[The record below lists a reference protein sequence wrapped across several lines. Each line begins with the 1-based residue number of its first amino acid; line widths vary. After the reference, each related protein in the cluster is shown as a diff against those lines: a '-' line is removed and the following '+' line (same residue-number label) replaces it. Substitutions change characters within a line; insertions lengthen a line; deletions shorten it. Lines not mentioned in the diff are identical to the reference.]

1 MRFSIS
7 WLIGVSLKFYKGG
20 NVGVQEV
27 NIKVKLKVG
36 NKWMFCPVLKESGR
50 LYLDKILIGGEVKP
64 AKGGTYYLDWR
75 DGGKRKHAV
84 VGSNARAALD
94 QLRAMSV
101 HLNSPDREHHPAPE
115 LKHSRGK
122 TIEQA
127 IQEHLDVSRSRCEPE
142 TYQHYKTFLYWCHD
156 ILTERYVGN
165 LSGAHLIQLFNA
177 GRDQG
182 LGQGSINIRVQ
193 VFVAAMR
200 EAGSSIAVGK
210 GKWPKATTRMASF
223 YSQDELRRFFA
234 ACDDRQRIQYQT
246 LLVAGFR
253 KKEFATLGWID
264 VKAKSLAVSA
274 KKEYKFKPK
283 GKQERAVPVPAK
295 LIVAIHTLPRD
306 SPLVFPTASSFRP
319 GTGGRPHYG
328 ALLEVKEI
336 AFKAGLN
343 CGRCKDKHGRSCAQ
357 YACCEGWTLHKFRHT
372 FAVNLVES
380 GMNIKKIQLML
391 GHSFLM
397 TTEKYLRSLGIKDIL
412 EEEIENTSLAKFL

>member
-1 MRFSIS
+1 MVLFAM
-7 WLIGVSLKFYKGG
+7 
-20 NVGVQEV
+20 QQV
-27 NIKVKLKVG
+27 NIKVKAKVNG
-36 NKWMFCPVLKESGR
+36 RWSFHPILKENGKLR
-50 LYLDKILIGGEVKP
+50 LEQIVVKGVP
-64 AKGGTYYLDWR
+64 QSSKGGTFYLEWR
-75 DGGKRKHAV
+75 EAGKVKQVPAGR
-84 VGSNARAALD
+84 NARAALD
-94 QLRAMSV
+94 QLRTMSV
-101 HLNSPDREHHPAPE
+101 HLNSADREHHPAPD

-122 TIEQA
+122 TVEQA
-127 IQEHLDVSRSRCEPE
+127 IQEYLDVSRSRTEPD
-142 TYQHYKTFLYWCHD
+142 TYNHYKNFLYWCHD
-156 ILTERYVGN
+156 TLSERYVGN

-177 GRDQG
+177 GRDKG
-182 LGQGSINIRVQ
+182 LGQSSINIHVQ
-193 VFVAAMR
+193 VFIAAMR
-200 EAGSSIAVGK
+200 HAGSSIAVAK
-210 GKWPKATTRMASF
+210 GKWPKATTRMAQH

-253 KKEFATLGWID
+253 KKEFATLGWCD

-295 LIVAIHTLPRD
+295 LIAAINTLPRD

-328 ALLEVKEI
+328 ALLECKDI

-343 CGRCKDKHGRSCAQ
+343 CGRCHDKHGHSCAE
-357 YACCEGWTLHKFRHT
+357 YACCYGWTLHKFRHS
-372 FAVNLVES
+372 FAINLVES